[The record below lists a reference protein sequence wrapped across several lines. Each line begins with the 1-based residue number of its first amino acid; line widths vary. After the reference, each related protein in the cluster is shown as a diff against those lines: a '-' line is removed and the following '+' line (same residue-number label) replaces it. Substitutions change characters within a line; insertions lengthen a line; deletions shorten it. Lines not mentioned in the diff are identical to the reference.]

1 MIVGNMGGKDR
12 FDYTVIGDSVNL
24 ASRLESANKQ
34 YKSNIMISDF
44 TYTHVKDRVV
54 VRELDLIQVKG
65 KTEPVKVFELLG
77 TTKMEMPDKK
87 RQSLEL
93 YHEGLKLYRER
104 KWEESIAYMQQAYS
118 LDETCY
124 VAQIYTERA
133 SLYQLTPPPAEWNGI
148 FVMTSK

>member
-1 MIVGNMGGKDR
+1 MGGKDR

-24 ASRLESANKQ
+24 ASRLEGANKQ

-44 TYTHVKDRVV
+44 TFTHVKGKVV

-65 KTEPVKVFELLG
+65 KTEPVKVWELLG
-77 TTKMEMPDKK
+77 TAEMEMTDNEK
-87 RQSLEL
+87 QSLEL
-93 YHEGLKLYRER
+93 YTEGLKLYRER
-104 KWEESIAYMQQAYS
+104 KWEEAIAYLQQS
-118 LDETCY
+118 FTLDPTCY

-133 SLYQLTPPPAEWNGI
+133 NLYQITPPPADWNGV